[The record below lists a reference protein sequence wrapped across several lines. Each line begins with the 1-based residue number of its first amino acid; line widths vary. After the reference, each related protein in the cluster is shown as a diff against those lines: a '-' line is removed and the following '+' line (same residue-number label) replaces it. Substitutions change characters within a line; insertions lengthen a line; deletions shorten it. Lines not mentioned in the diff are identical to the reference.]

1 MNCNRGHVTKA
12 KSNQEIKSV
21 SIYKTLYFDY
31 ENSETEDTSRK
42 SESEISADRPSF
54 SIQKKR

>member
-1 MNCNRGHVTKA
+1 MTKA
-12 KSNQEIKSV
+12 KSNLEIKSV

-54 SIQKKR
+54 SIQKKK

>member
-1 MNCNRGHVTKA
+1 MTKA

-54 SIQKKR
+54 SIQKKK